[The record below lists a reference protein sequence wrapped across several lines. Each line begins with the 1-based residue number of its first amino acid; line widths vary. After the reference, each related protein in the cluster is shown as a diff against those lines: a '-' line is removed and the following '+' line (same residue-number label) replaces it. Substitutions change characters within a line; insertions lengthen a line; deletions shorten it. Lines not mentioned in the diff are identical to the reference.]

1 MVIAVTSRAGD
12 PPLSNRS
19 HFPFDIL
26 TVDRS
31 ARLPAHRQ
39 LYDTLRSLILSG
51 RLRAGSILPATR
63 SLAQQLKL
71 GRNTV
76 SAAYERLL
84 TEGYVEARPGRGTWV
99 ANLPDR
105 PPPADAP
112 PASGRSPISR
122 RGEALATR
130 LQPLRNPNKINF
142 QPGFPEVSN
151 FPFTTWARLIA
162 RNARRRS
169 GDLLGYY
176 HFSGHPRLRAAIADY
191 VTISRGVS
199 CSPERVVVVT
209 GAQAGL
215 DLVARL
221 LLDEGDPVWMEEPG
235 YWGARS
241 ALAAAGAVLHPISV
255 DAGGWALDDPL
266 LPAPRLIY
274 VTPACQWP
282 LGATMRMEQRLHLL
296 SSAER
301 HGAWI
306 IEDDY
311 DGEYRFRGQPMPAM
325 QGLDRSDRVI
335 YLGTFSKTL
344 FSSLRIGF
352 LVVPDALVEPF
363 SRAVGVTGQFTPLLL
378 QVTLADFIEQGHF
391 ATHLKR
397 MRRVYGERQKEFIA
411 LCRKHLGP
419 WITVSDNDSG
429 MQVIARFTGGMD
441 DVKIAEIGCAHGI
454 DLQPISINYH
464 HKTPEQGFLLGYAAL
479 NERDIQTAVMA
490 LKASFMEVGNK
501 RGAKVGSR

>member
-1 MVIAVTSRAGD
+1 M
-12 PPLSNRS
+12 SNRS

-26 TVDRS
+26 TVDKS
-31 ARLPAHRQ
+31 ARLPLHRQ

-51 RLRAGSILPATR
+51 RLRAGSTLPATR

-105 PPPADAP
+105 PATPPGAP
-112 PASGRSPISR
+112 PVGGRSPISR

-151 FPFTTWARLIA
+151 FPFATWAKLLA

-176 HFSGHPRLRAAIADY
+176 HFAGHPRLRAAIADY

-199 CSPERVVVVT
+199 CTPDRVVVVT

-221 LLDEGDPVWMEEPG
+221 LLDDGDPVWMEEPG

-241 ALAAAGAVLHPISV
+241 ALEAAGAALHPLFV
-255 DAGGWALDDPL
+255 DGDGWALDDPT
-266 LPAPRLIY
+266 LPEPRLIY

-282 LGATMRMEQRLHLL
+282 LGTTMRMEERLHLL
-296 SSAER
+296 SRAER

-311 DGEYRFRGQPMPAM
+311 DGEYRFRGQPLPAM
-325 QGLDRSDRVI
+325 QGLDRADRVI

-352 LVVPDALVEPF
+352 LIVPDALVEPF
-363 SRAVGVTGQFTPLLL
+363 NRAVGVTGQFTPLLL

-411 LCRKHLGP
+411 LCRKHLGS
-419 WITVSDNDSG
+419 WITVSDNESG
-429 MQVIARFTGGMD
+429 MQVIARFTSGMD
-441 DVKIAEIGCAHGI
+441 DVKIVEIGHAHGI

-464 HKTPEQGFLLGYAAL
+464 HKIPEQGLLLGYAAL

-490 LKASFMEVGNK
+490 LKASFAEARK
-501 RGAKVGSR
+501 RGAF

>member
-1 MVIAVTSRAGD
+1 
-12 PPLSNRS
+12 LSNRS

-31 ARLPAHRQ
+31 SAVPVHRQ

-51 RLRAGSILPATR
+51 RLRAGSTLPATR

-84 TEGYVEARPGRGTWV
+84 TEGYVEARPGRGTWI

-105 PPPADAP
+105 PTPPPGALA
-112 PASGRSPISR
+112 AKGLPISK
-122 RGEALATR
+122 RGENLASR
-130 LQPLRNPNKINF
+130 SEPLRNPNKINF

-151 FPFTTWARLIA
+151 FPFATWARLLA
-162 RNARRRS
+162 RNARRRG

-176 HFSGHPRLRAAIADY
+176 HFAGHPRLRAAIADY
-191 VTISRGVS
+191 VTVSRGVS
-199 CSPERVVVVT
+199 CTPDRVVVVS

-221 LLDEGDPVWMEEPG
+221 LLDEGDPAWMEEPG

-241 ALAAAGAVLHPISV
+241 ALLGSGADLHPLHV
-255 DAGGWALDDPL
+255 GPQGWAIDQEERPV
-266 LPAPRLIY
+266 PRLIY

-282 LGATMRMEQRLHLL
+282 LGTTMRMEERLQLL
-296 SSAER
+296 SFAER
-301 HGAWI
+301 QGAWI

-311 DGEYRFRGQPMPAM
+311 DGEYRFRGQPVPAM
-325 QGLDRSDRVI
+325 QGLDRSERVI

-352 LVVPDALVEPF
+352 LIVPEILVEPF
-363 SRAVGVTGQFTPLLL
+363 KRAVGITGQFTPLLL
-378 QVTLADFIEQGHF
+378 QATLADFIEQGYF

-397 MRRVYGERQKEFIA
+397 MRRVYAQRQKDFIA
-411 LCRKHLGP
+411 LCKTHLSD
-419 WITVSDNDSG
+419 WISVSDNDSG
-429 MQVIARFTGGMD
+429 MQVLARFTSAMD
-441 DVKIAEIGCAHGI
+441 DRHIAEIGNRHGI

-464 HKTPEQGFLLGYAAL
+464 YTEPKHGLLLGYAAL
-479 NERDIQTAVMA
+479 NERDIQTAIMA
-490 LKASFMEVGNK
+490 LKASFIQAGQEK
-501 RGAKVGSR
+501 RRSFRSSA

>member
-1 MVIAVTSRAGD
+1 
-12 PPLSNRS
+12 LSNRS

-39 LYDTLRSLILSG
+39 LYDALRSLILSG
-51 RLRAGSILPATR
+51 RLRAGSTLPATR

-84 TEGYVEARPGRGTWV
+84 AEGYVEARPGRGTWV

-105 PPPADAP
+105 PAPAPEAP
-112 PASGRSPISR
+112 PAPDRSPISR

-151 FPFTTWARLIA
+151 FPFASWARLLA

-199 CSPERVVVVT
+199 CTPERVVVVT

-215 DLVARL
+215 DLAARL

-241 ALAAAGAVLHPISV
+241 TLEAAGARLHPLSV
-255 DAGGWALDDPL
+255 GAEGWALDDPA

-282 LGATMRMEQRLHLL
+282 LGTTMRMEERLHLL
-296 SSAER
+296 SHAER

-325 QGLDRSDRVI
+325 QGLDRADRVI

-363 SRAVGVTGQFTPLLL
+363 NRAVGVTGQFTPLLL

-391 ATHLKR
+391 TTHLKR

-411 LCRKHLGP
+411 LCRKHLSP
-419 WITVSDNDSG
+419 WVTVCDNDSG
-429 MQVIARFTGGMD
+429 MQVIARFTANMD
-441 DVKIAEIGCAHGI
+441 DVKIAEIGHAHGI

-464 HKTPEQGFLLGYAAL
+464 HKAPEHGLLLGYAAL

-490 LKASFMEVGNK
+490 LRASFMEAGK
-501 RGAKVGSR
+501 MRATKVGSI

>member
-1 MVIAVTSRAGD
+1 M
-12 PPLSNRS
+12 SNRS

-26 TVDRS
+26 TVDKS
-31 ARLPAHRQ
+31 SRLPVHRQ

-51 RLRAGSILPATR
+51 RLRAGSTLPATR
-63 SLAQQLKL
+63 ALAQQLKL

-84 TEGYVEARPGRGTWV
+84 TEGYVEARPGRGTWI

-105 PPPADAP
+105 PSPPPGTPATP
-112 PASGRSPISR
+112 PRSPISR
-122 RGEALATR
+122 RGENLASR

-151 FPFTTWARLIA
+151 FPFATWARLLA
-162 RNARRRS
+162 RNARRRG

-176 HFSGHPRLRAAIADY
+176 HFSGHPRLRSAIADY
-191 VTISRGVS
+191 VTVSRGVS
-199 CSPERVVVVT
+199 CTPERVVVIT

-215 DLVARL
+215 DLVARM
-221 LLDEGDPVWMEEPG
+221 LLDEGDVAWMEEPG

-241 ALAAAGAVLHPISV
+241 ALLASGAVLQPLPV
-255 DAGGWALDDPL
+255 NEQGWTIDESR

-282 LGATMRMEQRLHLL
+282 LGTTMRMEERLQLL
-296 SSAER
+296 SLAER

-311 DGEYRFRGQPMPAM
+311 DGEYRFRGQPVPAM

-352 LVVPDALVEPF
+352 LVVPEALVEPF
-363 SRAVGVTGQFTPLLL
+363 NRAVGVTGQFTPLLL
-378 QVTLADFIEQGHF
+378 QATLADFIEQGYF

-397 MRRVYGERQKEFIA
+397 MRRVYAQRQKDFIA
-411 LCRKHLGP
+411 LCQKHLSE
-419 WITVSDNDSG
+419 WISVSDNDSG
-429 MQVIARFTGGMD
+429 MQVLARFTSAMD
-441 DVKIAEIGCAHGI
+441 DEKIAEIGNAYGI

-464 HKTPEQGFLLGYAAL
+464 HKVPEHGLLLGYAAL
-479 NERDIQTAVMA
+479 NERDILTAIMA
-490 LKASFMEVGNK
+490 LRASFVQAGK
-501 RGAKVGSR
+501 KALP